1 MKVKGTKDCVIKR
14 ELKFQDYKNCLKSIQ
29 IINIVNDFRKER
41 N

>member
-1 MKVKGTKDCVIKR
+1 MKVKGTKACVIKR
-14 ELKFQDYKNCLKSIQ
+14 ELKFQDYKNYLKSIQ